1 MSYSMNPK
9 EEIVSSF
16 DLNESSEIREVLT
29 TAIRKGASDVHISI
43 GKPLLF
49 RLSGQIIPQSA
60 HMLEEGQIK
69 RLVHGTMNEGVK
81 ENYKQHL
88 EVDYSYTISYNDI
101 DYRFRINAF
110 TQKSSM
116 AMVIRLIPNKILSL
130 RELDMPVVLERLAD
144 LPRGLV
150 LVTGPTGSGKST
162 TLASI
167 IDLVNRNQRKHILT
181 LEDPIEFIHQGKK
194 AVVNQREIGQDSQS
208 FNRALKSALR
218 QDPDV
223 ILLGEMRDLET
234 ISMAVTLAETGHLVF
249 ATLHT
254 SSAPQT
260 IDRIIDVFPPEQ
272 QAQIRVQLANT
283 LEAIVCQT
291 LLPRKNQ
298 KGRVCANE
306 ILIMD
311 SAARSIVRTG
321 KSTNLSDVMQTNVAK
336 GMHTLE
342 QDLFKKVVS
351 GLIEP
356 RVAIQSSSKP
366 AVLEQMFAKKNIDF

>member
-1 MSYSMNPK
+1 MSNMMNPK
-9 EEIVSSF
+9 EEIAASF
-16 DLNESSEIREVLT
+16 DLTESSDIREVLT
-29 TAIRKGASDVHISI
+29 TAIKKGASDVHISI

-49 RLSGQIIPQSA
+49 RLSGQIIPQSE
-60 HMLEEGQIK
+60 HTLEEKQIE
-69 RLVHGTMNEGVK
+69 RLVYGTMTEGIQAK
-81 ENYKQHL
+81 YKQNL
-88 EVDYSYTISYNDI
+88 EVDYSYTILYNDT

-130 RELDMPVVLERLAD
+130 KELDMPSVLERFAD

-162 TLASI
+162 TLASV
-167 IDLVNRNQRKHILT
+167 IDLVNQNQRKHILT

-194 AVVNQREIGQDSQS
+194 AVVNQREIGQDSES

-291 LLPRKNQ
+291 LLPRKNL
-298 KGRVCANE
+298 KGRICANE

-311 SAARSIVRTG
+311 SAARSVVRTG
-321 KSTNLSDVMQTNVAK
+321 KSTNLSDIMQTNASK

-342 QDLFKKVVS
+342 QDLFKKVVN
-351 GLIEP
+351 GHIAP
-356 RVAIQSSSKP
+356 RVAIQASSKP
-366 AVLEQMFAKKNIDF
+366 EVLEQMFAKKNIEF